1 MKSASEFRAIAR
13 DVLRGNWKTAVLVGL
28 VASILGGAS
37 SGGPEFSLDVTEE
50 GAQLSFEY
58 ANQTLYSTGGSLDS
72 DIGAFLAAGMT
83 FIVAAAIVVGIAW
96 FILGSIISI
105 GYTKFNLLLVEKRP
119 ASFDSLFAYFDYWKT
134 MIAASFLQTL
144 YILLWTLLL
153 IIPGIVAGYS
163 YAMTPY
169 ILAENPDLTAS
180 EAIRRS
186 KEMMEGNR
194 MDLFI
199 LELTFIGW
207 ELLCILTLGI
217 GNLWLGPYKAAA
229 MAAFYKELT
238 GPQRVHEPMDGVW
251 EDVQI

>member
-13 DVLRGNWKTAVLVGL
+13 DALRGNWKTAVLVGL
-28 VASILGGAS
+28 VAGILGGAS
-37 SGGPEFSLDVTEE
+37 SGGPEFSLDITEE
-50 GAQLSFEY
+50 GAHLDFEY
-58 ANQTLYSTGGSLDS
+58 ANQTLYSFGEGLDS
-72 DIGAFLAAGMT
+72 GVGAFLTAGAT
-83 FIVAAAIVVGIAW
+83 YIVAAAIVIAIGW
-96 FILGSIISI
+96 FCLGSIIST
-105 GYTKFNLLLVEKRP
+105 GYAKFNLQLIEKRP
-119 ASFDSLFAYFDYWKT
+119 ASFDSLFAYFDYWRT

-144 YILLWTLLL
+144 YILLWMLLFIL
-153 IIPGIVAGYS
+153 PGIAAAYS

-169 ILAENPDLTAS
+169 ILAENPNLTAS

-186 KEMMEGNR
+186 KEMMDGNR

-229 MAAFYKELT
+229 RAAFYKELT
-238 GPQRVHEPMDGVW
+238 GPQKVHEPMDGVW
-251 EDVQI
+251 EDVQV